1 MSGSNPAAHSIR
13 ESVRQTLEE
22 IASRGRENGRKVHRS
37 ARRWEVLH
45 YALGGL
51 AVVLVAVSAGTG
63 LASAAGRVPA
73 AVLALVSG
81 SVTALAVF
89 FGSEKRSQ
97 TKYKESAAWFSLQD
111 AAKNMLDFK
120 LHDNQW
126 LTSDAQQDVMD
137 LRDKQARLIRRE
149 TSSDVIR
156 TPRELTPSP
165 PESQH

>member
-1 MSGSNPAAHSIR
+1 
-13 ESVRQTLEE
+13 
-22 IASRGRENGRKVHRS
+22 
-37 ARRWEVLH
+37 
-45 YALGGL
+45 
-51 AVVLVAVSAGTG
+51 VVLVAVSAGTG